1 MYEFFTCCIGDF
13 RCDCGQRSNNT
24 DNTDNS
30 VDDTSPSTD
39 TGTDTS
45 TGTNTDFR

>member
-1 MYEFFTCCIGDF
+1 MYEFFTCCIGYF
-13 RCDCGQRSNNT
+13 CCDCGQRS

-30 VDDTSPSTD
+30 VDDTSSGTD

-45 TGTNTDFR
+45 TGTDFR